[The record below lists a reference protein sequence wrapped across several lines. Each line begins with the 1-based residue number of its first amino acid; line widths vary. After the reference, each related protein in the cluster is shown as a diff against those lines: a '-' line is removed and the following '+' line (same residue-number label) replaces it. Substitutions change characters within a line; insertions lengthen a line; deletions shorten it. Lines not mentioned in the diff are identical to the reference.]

1 MNTPIWLRSGLQRYQ
16 ALRRRERMLV
26 AVSTLVVV
34 LLGGNALFVAPKTSL
49 TEASSQRLMVVQAE
63 LASVGQQLRG
73 MGGVGQDPDA
83 EVKRDLANIRRTLAD
98 IDTQL
103 AQTQSALVPPEQM
116 VVFLENI
123 LVRSRGLRLVN
134 MRTLPISGV
143 LDAPK
148 DEAAKSGT
156 AAASASAA
164 GTGREMEHLFRHGVE
179 LTIEGAYPELLAYL
193 AEVERSPQRL
203 LWSRAQLSVEQHPR
217 AVLKLTVYTLSLDR
231 KWLVI

>member
-16 ALRRRERMLV
+16 ALSRRERMLV
-26 AVSTLVVV
+26 AASALVVV

-49 TEASSQRLMVVQAE
+49 AEASSQRLTVVQAE

-73 MGGVGQDPDA
+73 MGGSGQDPDA

-116 VVFLENI
+116 VGFLENI

-148 DEAAKSGT
+148 DGAAKSGP
-156 AAASASAA
+156 AAPPASAA

>member
-34 LLGGNALFVAPKTSL
+34 LVGGNALFVAPKKSL
-49 TEASSQRLMVVQAE
+49 TEASSQRLTVVQAE

-83 EVKRDLANIRRTLAD
+83 EVKRDLAHIRRTLAD

-116 VVFLENI
+116 VGFLENI

-143 LDAPK
+143 LDASK
-148 DEAAKSGT
+148 DGVAKSGT

>member
-34 LLGGNALFVAPKTSL
+34 LVGGNALFVAPKKRL
-49 TEASSQRLMVVQAE
+49 TEAYSQRLTVVQAE

-73 MGGVGQDPDA
+73 MGGVGQEPDA
-83 EVKRDLANIRRTLAD
+83 EVKRDLAHIRRTLAD

-116 VVFLENI
+116 VGFLENI

-148 DEAAKSGT
+148 DGVAKSGT